1 MTIETA
7 INKQK
12 AKLIN
17 KAKQSGLYENFGQK
31 EVMNLENKFLTG
43 IFHMDKK
50 TNQSIQS
57 FNDWCMNYTKH

>member
-1 MTIETA
+1 MTIESA

-17 KAKQSGLYENFGQK
+17 KAKQSGLYEDFGQK
-31 EVMNLENKFLTG
+31 EISMLENKFLTG
-43 IFHMDKK
+43 DFHVDKK
-50 TNQSIQS
+50 TSQSIQT